1 MSDPGCSYFDIYVTF
16 FFNYNLLIF
25 SRQDLNGLVVGGED
39 GIIRIYRL
47 SPEIDTK
54 SPEVFILKRV
64 IDTTSP
70 ELLVL
75 ISQRP

>member
-1 MSDPGCSYFDIYVTF
+1 MSDPGFSYFDIYVTF
-16 FFNYNLLIF
+16 FKPYNLSNF

-54 SPEVFILKRV
+54 SPEVLILKQ
-64 IDTTSP
+64 SY
-70 ELLVL
+70 
-75 ISQRP
+75 

>member
-1 MSDPGCSYFDIYVTF
+1 MIQGSPILISMLLF
-16 FFNYNLLIF
+16 FKPYNLLIF

-54 SPEVFILKRV
+54 SPEVLILKH
-64 IDTTSP
+64 SY
-70 ELLVL
+70 
-75 ISQRP
+75 

>member
-1 MSDPGCSYFDIYVTF
+1 MSDPGFSYFDIYVTF
-16 FFNYNLLIF
+16 FFKLLILLIF

-54 SPEVFILKRV
+54 SPEVLILKQ
-64 IDTTSP
+64 SY
-70 ELLVL
+70 
-75 ISQRP
+75 